1 MIGADASS
9 KKSDKTGDAN
19 PCMHVSVSLYGLRK
33 GRHVDVENERERTTI
48 EDPILGATAN
58 VSEPAI
64 ASDP

>member
-19 PCMHVSVSLYGLRK
+19 PCMHVSVSLYGLRQ
-33 GRHVDVENERERTTI
+33 GRHVENERERTTI

-64 ASDP
+64 ASGS